1 MPEQQSIAPGQLVSL
16 LQSKSREAFSILYD
30 NYSEAIFGI
39 ICRMI
44 SNKAAA
50 EDLLQDVFVK
60 IWKKIDTYDAGKGT
74 LFTWIINITRH
85 ICIDYLRSKQYKQQQ
100 QVVENAFE
108 NAETITARFEPNYN
122 IQHTELQSITQ
133 KLEVKHRQVI
143 EMVYFRGYTHEE
155 TAQVLN
161 IPVGTVKTRTRA
173 GLKQL
178 RNLYN

>member
-1 MPEQQSIAPGQLVSL
+1 MV
-16 LQSKSREAFSILYD
+16 
-30 NYSEAIFGI
+30 
-39 ICRMI
+39 

-60 IWKKIDTYDAGKGT
+60 IWKKIDTYDPGKGT
-74 LFTWIINITRH
+74 LFTWIINIARH

-100 QVVENAFE
+100 RVVENAFE
-108 NAETITARFEPNYN
+108 STELITAQYEPIHN
-122 IQHTELQSITQ
+122 ILQAELQNVTQ

-155 TAQVLN
+155 TAQMLN